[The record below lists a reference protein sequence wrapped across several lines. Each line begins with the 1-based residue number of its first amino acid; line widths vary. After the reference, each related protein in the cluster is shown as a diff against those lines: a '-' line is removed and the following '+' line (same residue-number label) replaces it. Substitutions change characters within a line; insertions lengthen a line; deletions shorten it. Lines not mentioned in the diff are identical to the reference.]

1 MAKARDPTNKNY
13 LEIMRNLNKSVA
25 LKEEANKLV
34 KENKLD
40 EAVAKFKECLE
51 IDQNNIS
58 YNSIINMN
66 MAITLSKQKKFEEA
80 LKAVN
85 QCI

>member
-51 IDQNNIS
+51 ID
-58 YNSIINMN
+58 
-66 MAITLSKQKKFEEA
+66 
-80 LKAVN
+80 
-85 QCI
+85 